1 MYPAATP
8 RPRTAQTFT
17 LTDADLDRLS
27 RTVVRFTMASGR
39 QFEMRFL
46 SDLAPVSSARFAE
59 LVGQGYYNGLTFHR
73 VIPDL
78 LLQGGSPGANEYSG
92 GSRYWRDEVGRTSQ
106 TRGTVGLSTRGR
118 DTADSQI
125 YINLVD
131 TPRYDHEYT
140 IFGEVTSG
148 MDVVDG
154 ILEGDAIRTVELVS
168 SKTKK

>member
-1 MYPAATP
+1 MARPAPA
-8 RPRTAQTFT
+8 FT

-27 RTVVRFTMASGR
+27 RSVVRVTMATGR
-39 QFEMRFL
+39 QFEMRL
-46 SDLAPVSSARFAE
+46 LTDLAPVASAKFAA
-59 LVGQGYYNGLTFHR
+59 LVTQGYYNGLTFHR

-92 GSRYWRDEVGRTSQ
+92 GSRFWRDEVGRTSQ

-140 IFGEVTSG
+140 IFGEVTGG
-148 MDVVDG
+148 MDVVDT
-154 ILEGDAIRTVELVS
+154 ILEGDVMQRVELVAG
-168 SKTKK
+168 KFKK